1 MWQMSIHWTPVTR
14 FPRAVLTLETIP
26 NKIFLQEISTR
37 KMFLTCDVPALDF
50 LRHGR
55 SGKQKESASP
65 NWVEG
70 GRPSSG
76 HGGQIKSQ
84 SLEDTQVEY
93 ISQKYISDKY
103 TFSSI

>member
-26 NKIFLQEISTR
+26 NNIFLQEISTR

-55 SGKQKESASP
+55 SGKEKKSASP

-84 SLEDTQVEY
+84 SLEDTQVG
-93 ISQKYISDKY
+93 Y
-103 TFSSI
+103 TSHHTASAQLT